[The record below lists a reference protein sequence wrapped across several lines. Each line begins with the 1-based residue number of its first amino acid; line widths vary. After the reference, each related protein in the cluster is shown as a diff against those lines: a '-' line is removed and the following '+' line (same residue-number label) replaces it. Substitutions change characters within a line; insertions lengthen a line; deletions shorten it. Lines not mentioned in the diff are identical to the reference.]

1 MLRTIDLSI
10 TRIDLA
16 KLLEEVQSGTEIIL
30 MKGDKEVAR
39 IVPPRKK
46 QRIPGLHANQ
56 GGWISEDFDEPLP
69 DEFWFGEE

>member
-30 MKGDKEVAR
+30 MKGDTEVA
-39 IVPPRKK
+39 
-46 QRIPGLHANQ
+46 
-56 GGWISEDFDEPLP
+56 
-69 DEFWFGEE
+69 

>member
-1 MLRTIDLSI
+1 MLRTIDLSS

-30 MKGDKEVAR
+30 MKGNQEIAR

-46 QRIPGLHANQ
+46 KRIPGLHANQ